1 MYLLLSSRFV
11 LNFNEDC
18 AHQQLLHSLSH
29 WLSFKCL
36 ISAMLTFRRIANKPF
51 RGAIKTDQY
60 FIYEF
65 LPNLPIHSR
74 LHERKGS

>member
-11 LNFNEDC
+11 LNINEDC
-18 AHQQLLHSLSH
+18 ASTTSAFSLC

-36 ISAMLTFRRIANKPF
+36 ISAMLTFHSIANKPF